1 MSKTVETAAPTG
13 KTKIVFKLVYPV
25 QYQGETINDV
35 TYRRPNGGDMRKYAN
50 GKGGYGT
57 DLTNLLVDICELP
70 LAAFDQMDGAD
81 YSALCNEMQPF
92 LTGARKTSTT

>member
-1 MSKTVETAAPTG
+1 MSKTETAAPAG
-13 KTKIVFKLVYPV
+13 KTKLFFKLDFPV
-25 QYQGETINDV
+25 VFQGETISDL

-57 DLTNLLVDICELP
+57 DLTALLVDICELP
-70 LAAFDQMDGAD
+70 MAFFDAMDGAD

-92 LTGARKTSTT
+92 LMGARKTSTT